1 MCLTSFLKKLPE
13 KWKHLELNQYTQV
26 TLPQFH
32 LLKKNQKFLFWGF
45 LSFVRKALKKVK
57 ITGLKHHYD
66 NFNKK
71 VDISDEEKT
80 ETQWCINNIDKAFE
94 TLEAIF
100 NMHLK
105 WKIHQ
110 NN

>member
-1 MCLTSFLKKLPE
+1 MKAFRTQSI
-13 KWKHLELNQYTQV
+13 HLSYTATISSSQ
-26 TLPQFH
+26 
-32 LLKKNQKFLFWGF
+32 KNQTFLFWGF